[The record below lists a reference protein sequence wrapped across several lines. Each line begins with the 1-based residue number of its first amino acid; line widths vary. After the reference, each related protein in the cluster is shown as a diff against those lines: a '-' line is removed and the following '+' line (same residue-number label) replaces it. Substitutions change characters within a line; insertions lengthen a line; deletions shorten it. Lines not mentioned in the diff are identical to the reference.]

1 MKVSVVIVSYNVSH
15 YLLQC
20 LDSIKSA
27 LRGIEGEIIV
37 IDNHSR
43 DDSVSLVRRCHPE
56 ATVIESLHNL
66 GFAKANNIA
75 IRQAKGDYVLL
86 VNPDT
91 LIEENTIK
99 DVVNFLDDNQHAGAA
114 GLMMVNADGTP
125 APESRR
131 AVPTPMTAF
140 YKFSGLC
147 SMFPKSRRF
156 GKYYLGFLP
165 WDSPQRIE
173 VVSGA
178 FCMVR
183 RTTLDAI
190 GLLDEDYFMYGEDI
204 DLSCRILK
212 AGYENWY
219 LPSRIVHYKGE
230 STQKSSFAHV
240 HVFYRAM
247 LIFIRKHY
255 SHLAAILSVP
265 IQAAIF
271 VKALAAA
278 VVTTYHKMMKSLGFP
293 YPSRATSSM
302 EFHCFGPEATI
313 EACRQICSTHAVT
326 AHYHVTTDASYI
338 NKVVSCIKRQSVI
351 VLDPSSLG
359 FSAVIDI
366 LITHSHAPVTL
377 GTYHPTTNS
386 IITIN
391 DIIR

>member
-75 IRQAKGDYVLL
+75 IRQTKGDYVLL

-302 EFHCFGPEATI
+302 EFHCFGPEVTI

>member
-75 IRQAKGDYVLL
+75 IQQTKGDYVLL

-293 YPSRATSSM
+293 YPSRATSFM

>member
-75 IRQAKGDYVLL
+75 IRQTKGDYVLL

-255 SHLAAILSVP
+255 SHHAAILSVP

>member
-20 LDSIKSA
+20 LDSVKRS
-27 LRGIEGEIIV
+27 LRGIESEVIV

-43 DDSVSLVRRCHPE
+43 DDSPTLVRRYHPE
-56 ATVIESLHNL
+56 ARVIESLHNL

-91 LIEENTIK
+91 FLGESVID
-99 DVVNFLDDNQHAGAA
+99 DVVHFLDSHQRAGAV
-114 GLMMVNADGTP
+114 GLMMVNADGTL

-140 YKFSGLC
+140 YKFTGLC
-147 SMFPKSRRF
+147 SMFPKNRRF

-178 FCMVR
+178 VCMVR
-183 RTTLDAI
+183 KTVLDTI

-219 LPSRIVHYKGE
+219 LPARIVHYKGE

-247 LIFIRKHY
+247 LIFFRKHY
-255 SHLAAILSVP
+255 SHLAAIISVP
-265 IQAAIF
+265 IEAAIL
-271 VKALAAA
+271 VKALSAA
-278 VVTTYHKMMKSLGFP
+278 VVTTYRKMKKSLGFP
-293 YPSRATSSM
+293 YPSHVTSSM
-302 EFHCFGPEATI
+302 EFHCFGTEATI
-313 EACRQICSTHAVT
+313 EACRQICSTHAII
-326 AHYHVTTDASYI
+326 AHFHVTTDTTYI
-338 NKVVSCIKRQSVI
+338 NNVVNGIKRQSVI

-359 FSAVIDI
+359 FSTVIDI
-366 LITHSHAPVTL
+366 LTTHSHAPVTL
-377 GTYHPTTNS
+377 GTYHPSTNS

>member
-75 IRQAKGDYVLL
+75 IRQTKGDYVLL